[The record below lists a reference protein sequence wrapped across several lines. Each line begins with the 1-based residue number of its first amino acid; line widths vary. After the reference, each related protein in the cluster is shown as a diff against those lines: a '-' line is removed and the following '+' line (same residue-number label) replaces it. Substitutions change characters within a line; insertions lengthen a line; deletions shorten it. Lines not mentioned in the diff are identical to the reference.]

1 MLWEDGRSGEG
12 ARVTGSCEDGVRAAQ
27 GAQQAPRCL
36 CGCKDPG
43 LPPSPLA
50 VRCFCPLTR
59 SESRPAAQGPCGPEW
74 GRLTVGHGVHCRRQA
89 GLAPPS
95 HAPARVPTVPEG
107 QPHTVHSRLSP
118 GAPLRTLLSVAS
130 VSSEAPGWLGWGGTI
145 PCQAVHAMP
154 HPRDLQWGLGLNTW
168 LRSSPGRLRTS
179 HTGSRA
185 PPWV

>member
-1 MLWEDGRSGEG
+1 MSVWLQGPGAASQPPRGPMLLSTGAVRIPAHGPRSLWAQVGPAHRG
-12 ARVTGSCEDGVRAAQ
+12 AR
-27 GAQQAPRCL
+27 L
-36 CGCKDPG
+36 
-43 LPPSPLA
+43 
-50 VRCFCPLTR
+50 
-59 SESRPAAQGPCGPEW
+59 
-74 GRLTVGHGVHCRRQA
+74 HCRRQA
-89 GLAPPS
+89 GLVPPS

-145 PCQAVHAMP
+145 PCQAVHAML
-154 HPRDLQWGLGLNTW
+154 HPWDLQWGLGLNTW

>member
-1 MLWEDGRSGEG
+1 MSVWL
-12 ARVTGSCEDGVRAAQ
+12 Q
-27 GAQQAPRCL
+27 GAGAASQPR
-36 CGCKDPG
+36 
-43 LPPSPLA
+43 PLA

-130 VSSEAPGWLGWGGTI
+130 VSSEAPG
-145 PCQAVHAMP
+145 
-154 HPRDLQWGLGLNTW
+154 
-168 LRSSPGRLRTS
+168 
-179 HTGSRA
+179 
-185 PPWV
+185 